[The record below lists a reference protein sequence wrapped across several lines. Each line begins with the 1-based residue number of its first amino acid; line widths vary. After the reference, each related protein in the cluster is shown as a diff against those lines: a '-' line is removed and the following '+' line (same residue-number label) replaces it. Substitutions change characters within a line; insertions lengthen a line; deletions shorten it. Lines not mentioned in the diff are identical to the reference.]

1 MKTKTLNLEQMKL
14 ENENL
19 DSPQEP
25 QLNIGAVRRCLTF
38 IPIYGWNYEWKYN
51 KPSELKLLYH
61 IVVSS
66 AVLLIPIAL
75 FLKWYLNIA

>member
-1 MKTKTLNLEQMKL
+1 MKL

>member
-1 MKTKTLNLEQMKL
+1 MSK

-19 DSPQEP
+19 NEAENP

-38 IPIYGWNYEWKYN
+38 ILIYGWGYEWKYN

-61 IVVSS
+61 IIISS
-66 AVLLIPIAL
+66 AILLIPIVL
-75 FLKWYLNIA
+75 ILNW